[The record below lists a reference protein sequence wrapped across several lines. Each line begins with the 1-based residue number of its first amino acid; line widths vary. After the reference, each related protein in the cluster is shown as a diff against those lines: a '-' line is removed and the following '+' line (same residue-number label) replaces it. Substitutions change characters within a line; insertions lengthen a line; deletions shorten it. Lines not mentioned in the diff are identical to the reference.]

1 MLLELLDTVI
11 AQGASDLHIGVT
23 RRPYVRVNGDLIPLA
38 NYQPLT
44 REQVIQ
50 ILVDLLGQ
58 DRARQVLE
66 HREIDFSYA
75 YTAKSMRFRGTAYI
89 QQGNVSITL
98 RAIEKVRDFASLGL
112 PMALGDFARKEQG
125 FFLVVG
131 PVGQGKSTTLAAMI
145 DLINLE
151 RKEHIVTIENPI
163 EYIYEE
169 KNSII
174 DQREVGI
181 DTESFSAGLEA
192 AFRQDVNVIMVGEMR
207 DPETVATA
215 VTAAETGHL
224 VFSTLHTNSASQTV
238 DRIIDSFPGPQQNQ
252 IRNQLSNSLLGV
264 FSMRLLPSLRG
275 GRVPAYELLI
285 NNDAV
290 ANLIREGRTH
300 EIDSVIETHR
310 AEGMMTMNQS
320 LADLVAAGHTT
331 LDDAIRFSF
340 NPTGLRRLV
349 M

>member
-11 AQGASDLHIGVT
+11 AQGASDIHIGVM

-38 NYQPLT
+38 NYQPMT

-181 DTESFSAGLEA
+181 DTESFASGLEA

-238 DRIIDSFPGPQQNQ
+238 DRIIDSFPGAQQNQ